1 MGKNIDQI
9 FEAAGYWT
17 LPPGINMLIRKSV
30 RRIKGKSCQIDPQ
43 VDPQSEVAQLA
54 GRNTVLK
61 DLHKG
66 ERCFILATG
75 PSVKEQDLAVLQD
88 ELCIAVSHFFV
99 HKDIRQIAPRYHL
112 LAPYHPPFSYAD
124 IKKVFDGFNEY
135 YPEDMTYLFGHRPY
149 EFSAFNF
156 LKENP
161 GYDRKNSYFINYAN
175 STSLDEN
182 NYRDSSIWDI
192 SKTPFEIRT
201 VVYSAIQAAVYM
213 GCKEIYLLGCD
224 HDYLLDTKRVTNH
237 HFYKEEEG
245 VSDVDHLSAFTSER
259 WFEEYYFR
267 WKQYRLMRTFINT
280 LGGEIFNA
288 TKGGMLDVFPRVQL
302 NDIFK

>member
-17 LPPGINMLIRKSV
+17 LPPGINKLIRKSA
-30 RRIKGKSCQIDPQ
+30 RCIKEKSWQIGS
-43 VDPQSEVAQLA
+43 QSEVAHLA
-54 GRNTVLK
+54 VRNTCLK
-61 DLHKG
+61 DRHKG

-75 PSVKEQDLAVLQD
+75 PSVKEQDLSVLQD

-99 HKDIRQIAPRYHL
+99 HKDIRQIKPRYHV
-112 LAPYHPPFSYAD
+112 LAPYHPPFSFAD
-124 IKKVFDGFNEY
+124 IKKVFDGFSEY
-135 YPEDMTYLFGHRPY
+135 YPDDMTYLFGHYPY
-149 EFSAFNF
+149 EFSVFNF
-156 LKENP
+156 LRQNP
-161 GYDRKNSYFINYAN
+161 NYSRISPYFIDYTN
-175 STSLDEN
+175 STSMDEN
-182 NYRDSSIWDI
+182 NFMDPDFWDI
-192 SKTPFEIRT
+192 TKSPFQTRT
-201 VVYSAIQAAVYM
+201 VIYIAIQAAVYM

-267 WKQYRLMRTFINT
+267 WKQYRLMRIFINT

-288 TKGGMLDVFPRVQL
+288 TKGGMLDVFPREQL